1 MLPKFAAFFM
11 LLSLLFLEIGY
22 IKDSNSMQT
31 LKLEYDFLRCWVFN
45 QKYKSFNE
53 NNLTKWT

>member
-1 MLPKFAAFFM
+1 VINLGVFKKILSIFMLPKFAAFFM

-31 LKLEYDFLRCWVFN
+31 LKLEYDFLRC
-45 QKYKSFNE
+45 
-53 NNLTKWT
+53 